1 MENLI
6 KFGEFKMVAG
16 YFVSQ
21 AIQSLDIGH
30 ITCCSGRDY
39 LVKGIFIS
47 SIILKDIYLQIDEL
61 CEM

>member
-1 MENLI
+1 
-6 KFGEFKMVAG
+6 MVAG